1 LNGDLRPGTC
11 KRICLQYAAKK
22 PTNLGRYAAGQKRCQ
37 ICEVFI
43 TDKGTRDEQGLWCKC
58 CNYKVRSKPRNL
70 KYKAKLRARIEVE
83 AETKSIASMEKE
95 IQSKA
100 EISKNNDE
108 QIEPTTF
115 EEEKEYSENEINKK
129 DIVNENNSEE
139 GEKFNELLDAL
150 NEATDSIDKQLDQKN
165 FLELITKLN
174 EKHPLMYLPDLLK
187 DYIKGETLVRM
198 INKHHLIEYNKINYI
213 FEAYLKFKIHNR
225 KIIHISTPSE
235 KKQNEI
241 EQENLNNEQT
251 SSKYY
256 ELITLCDNNIEI
268 INSNL
273 IYNLIRAYTILLFFI
288 KSNTIKHDE
297 ILVDLPEIIEKYSHL
312 VRSKPKFN
320 PILINYI
327 NEKTINEIINEL
339 IIEEHIFSDVDNPKI
354 YTISPK
360 YLKIPSLVKNIITEN
375 KNGISHS
382 RLFREIHNKRTLFDL
397 IPNTGIVINSILQL
411 EEQNIIIRK
420 RGLNSS
426 EDQYFIP
433 LEYEKQNLRLQKSI
447 TQQGQQKFFGRR
459 ITPEDFIFELHQLG
473 RGDFEPEDDQ
483 VTRIAGMVLSSA
495 TMLKARGH
503 TPPLFDLTVD
513 MTNYQF
519 TPQQIQVLQETK
531 IELISNIVH
540 MSIMVNEKL
549 DFSEVTDMIR
559 EVPENEQGLIICFNK
574 IDDDD
579 LNKLLQETK
588 IIQIVNESNFKKWC
602 QITPVIPCRLG
613 AIAKIRYGDHAGQLA
628 QINSINYE
636 SGLAEIMV
644 FPLLIET
651 TQYIGS
657 MEEITFTNVNKFRE
671 ISNKYYYFLKLL
683 FDSSYDDEFKKS
695 ILNSEYS
702 SNVKTKLDLQSI
714 SCIFSNHVALI
725 DASGALGSCNCSIFE
740 KNFQPNYTG
749 LCSHL
754 IYAYNLWFKKLIN
767 NDETKISNKI
777 QHSLYLLHQKMNSPF
792 LKQKKVCPNCSLTVT
807 TIQEQNDLFGTRIIT
822 GKVIPQSWC
831 RKCRTGY
838 KNNLN

>member
-1 LNGDLRPGTC
+1 MNGDLRPGTC

-22 PTNLGRYAAGQKRCQ
+22 PTNLGRYDAGQKRCQ
-37 ICEVFI
+37 ICEIFI

-58 CNYKVRSKPRNL
+58 CNYRVRGKPRNL
-70 KYKAKLRARIEVE
+70 KYKAKLRARVE
-83 AETKSIASMEKE
+83 AKAVEAKIKSIASMEKE
-95 IQSKA
+95 IQAEA

-108 QIEPTTF
+108 QIEPTIF
-115 EEEKEYSENEINKK
+115 EEEKEYSENKINKK
-129 DIVNENNSEE
+129 DIVNENNTEE
-139 GEKFNELLDAL
+139 DKKFNEFLDAL

-174 EKHPLMYLPDLLK
+174 KKYPLMYLPDLLK
-187 DYIKGETLVRM
+187 DYMRGETLVRM
-198 INKHHLIEYNKINYI
+198 INKHHLIEYSKIKNI
-213 FEAYLKFKIHNR
+213 FEVYLKFKIHYR
-225 KIIHISTPSE
+225 KSSHISIPSE
-235 KKQNEI
+235 EKQNQI
-241 EQENLNNEQT
+241 EQENLNNEQI
-251 SSKYY
+251 SSRYH
-256 ELITLCDNNIEI
+256 ELTTLCDNNIEL

-288 KSNTIKHDE
+288 KSSTIKHDE

-320 PILINYI
+320 PMLKNYI
-327 NEKTINEIINEL
+327 NEKIINKIINEL

-360 YLKIPSLVKNIITEN
+360 YLKIPSLVKKIITEN

-397 IPNTGIVINSILQL
+397 IPTTGIVINSILEL

-420 RGLNSS
+420 RGLNTS
-426 EDQYFIP
+426 EDQYFVP
-433 LEYEKQNLRLQKSI
+433 SEYERQNSQLQKSI
-447 TQQGQQKFFGRR
+447 TQQGNQKFFGRR
-459 ITPEDFIFELHQLG
+459 ITPEDFIFELYQLG

-531 IELISNIVH
+531 IELVSNIVH
-540 MSIMVNEKL
+540 MSIMINEKL
-549 DFSEVTDMIR
+549 DFNQVKDMIS
-559 EVPENEQGLIICFNK
+559 EIPQNEQGLIICFRER
-574 IDDDD
+574 DGD
-579 LNKLLQETK
+579 LEKLLQETK
-588 IIQIVNESNFKKWC
+588 IIQIVDESNFKKWC

-613 AIAKIRYGDHAGQLA
+613 AIAKIRYGDNAGQLA

-636 SGLAEIMV
+636 SGLAEIMI

-657 MEEITFTNVNKFRE
+657 MEEITFTSVSQFRE

-683 FDSSYDDEFKKS
+683 FDASYDNEFEES

-714 SCIFSNHVALI
+714 SCTFSNHVALI
-725 DASGALGSCNCSIFE
+725 DASGALGTCNCSIFE
-740 KNFQPNYTG
+740 KNFQTNYTG

-754 IYAYNLWFKKLIN
+754 IYAYNLWFKKLID
-767 NDETKISNKI
+767 NDEIKISNKI
-777 QHSLYLLHQKMNSPF
+777 QHSLYLLQQKINSPV
-792 LKQKKVCPNCSLTVT
+792 LKEKKVCPNCGLRVK
-807 TIQEQNDLFGTRIIT
+807 TIQEQNDLFGTRIIS

-831 RKCRTGY
+831 KECRSTY
-838 KNNLN
+838 